1 MQVGHYFSENLPGA
15 APQCSV
21 VAALCQCHSAELY
34 VVCCADG
41 KMHGLRTHNEAFFS
55 TITFGPIACPILAL
69 VYDFHH
75 SVSFFHKKLCFSD
88 LTQIYPKYDI
98 GRKEFGK

>member
-15 APQCSV
+15 ARNAAPQCSL

-41 KMHGLRTHNEAFFS
+41 KMHGLRTHDEAFF
-55 TITFGPIACPILAL
+55 
-69 VYDFHH
+69 
-75 SVSFFHKKLCFSD
+75 
-88 LTQIYPKYDI
+88 QRYPKLFRPI
-98 GRKEFGK
+98 GHISRINTYQYQFWHFKSRVQCP

>member
-1 MQVGHYFSENLPGA
+1 MQVGHYFSENLPGRTRRA

-41 KMHGLRTHNEAFFS
+41 KMHGLRTHDEAFF
-55 TITFGPIACPILAL
+55 
-69 VYDFHH
+69 
-75 SVSFFHKKLCFSD
+75 
-88 LTQIYPKYDI
+88 QRYPKLLGQL
-98 GRKEFGK
+98 GRLA